1 MKGNADRID
10 QTGLD
15 TLQVIAGAP
24 RFNEWMYQQIKPD
37 LQGRILE
44 IGSGIGNISAYLVG
58 DRYELTLSDVETH
71 YLKHL
76 KQKFGSSPLIR
87 QILSIDL
94 ADMDFKKTY
103 AHLAGEFDT
112 VFLLNVLEHIEQD
125 DLALQHIH
133 FLLKPGGRV
142 IVLTPAYQ
150 WLYCRYDKE
159 LGHFRRYTRK
169 RLSGL
174 VQSQGYT
181 IEKARYFNALGIAG
195 WVVMGKL
202 LGKRN
207 LESSELSLFN
217 RLVPLAKWL
226 DKISFS
232 RIGLSVIVTGRK

>member
-1 MKGNADRID
+1 MMANAERID
-10 QTGLD
+10 QPGLD
-15 TLQVIAGAP
+15 TLQVIARAP
-24 RFNEWMYQQIKPD
+24 QFNEWMYQQIKPD

-44 IGSGIGNISAYLVG
+44 IGSGIGNISSFLVR

-71 YLKHL
+71 YLKQL
-76 KQKFGSSPLIR
+76 KQQFGSSPLIR

-94 ADMDFKKTY
+94 ANMDFKKTY
-103 AHLAGEFDT
+103 AHLAAEFDT
-112 VFLLNVLEHIEQD
+112 VFLLNVLEHIEHD
-125 DLALQHIH
+125 DIALQHIH
-133 FLLKPGGRV
+133 FLLKPGGK
-142 IVLTPAYQ
+142 IIILTPAYQ
-150 WLYCRYDKE
+150 WLFCRYDKE

-169 RLSGL
+169 RLSRL
-174 VQSQGYT
+174 AQTQGYAV
-181 IEKARYFNALGIAG
+181 EKARYFNALGIAG
-195 WVVMGKL
+195 WAVLGKL